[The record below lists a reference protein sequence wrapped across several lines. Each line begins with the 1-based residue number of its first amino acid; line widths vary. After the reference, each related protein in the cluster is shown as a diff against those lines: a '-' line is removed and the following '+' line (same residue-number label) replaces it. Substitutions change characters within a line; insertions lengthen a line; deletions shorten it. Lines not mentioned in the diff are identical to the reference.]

1 MRDFVRSSGR
11 LRNLPLPARVTYSV
25 FLVFTLVALAFTAWL
40 GEEMVGADLSGI
52 DAYYAGVAPPPSA
65 APPAAAEGGGPAL
78 DMPDDVLPARAPDA
92 DAMPLRKLLEVTHF
106 HLFSMPVY
114 LMILAHLFMLSR
126 WSTSAKLTWIAL
138 ATLAVALHL
147 AAPWIARSHLA
158 GARAFYALSGGLLMV
173 TFLVLAL
180 VPLSEMWRPVKA

>member
-1 MRDFVRSSGR
+1 MKDFVRSSGR
-11 LRNLPLPARVTYSV
+11 LRNLPLPARLTYSV

-40 GEEMVGADLSGI
+40 GAEMVGADLSGV
-52 DAYYAGVAPPPSA
+52 DAYYAGAAPPPA
-65 APPAAAEGGGPAL
+65 ASLVAAEGGGPAL

-126 WSTSAKLTWIAL
+126 WGTSAKVTWIAL
-138 ATLAVALHL
+138 ATLAVVLHL
-147 AAPWIARSHLA
+147 VAPWIARSHVN
-158 GARAFYALSGGLLMV
+158 GARAFYAFSGGLLMV

-180 VPLSEMWRPVKA
+180 VPLYEMWRRVKA